1 MAQMVVRFR
10 SGEHINWGLLQ
21 SPAPAQ
27 SDEVLTVRKLATQ
40 AQTTAA
46 LIEELK
52 DGSASGQQGEE
63 VTVRAG
69 DLMSPVTES
78 SRLLCQG
85 LNYATHAGEAGHAE
99 RKANLF
105 FMKASSSLSGA
116 FDAVVKPDGTELLDF
131 EVEIGIVLRRDLA
144 AGAIVD
150 SANIGEYVAGVT
162 LCNDVSARDIM
173 FGAGFFQW
181 FQGKS
186 YRTFCPTGPVLYLLD
201 ESEVAD
207 VLGNLD
213 ISLSLNGDLRQ
224 VANSRDWIFK
234 PAETLTQ
241 VAEFMNLSQG
251 DMILTGT
258 PGGVL
263 AQGTPAL
270 MEILR
275 RDLLDDV
282 KRRNEIRVELQKAT
296 RFLQAGD
303 KLILTLLDGNS
314 GTDLGGHNYSIS

>member
-1 MAQMVVRFR
+1 MALMVVRFR
-10 SGEHINWGLLQ
+10 SGEQINWGLLQ

-27 SDEVLTVRKLATQ
+27 SDDVLIVRKLATQ

-52 DGSASGQQGEE
+52 GGSASSLQGVE
-63 VTVRAG
+63 VTIRAA

-85 LNYATHAGEAGHAE
+85 LNYASHAGEAGHA
-99 RKANLF
+99 
-105 FMKASSSLSGA
+105 
-116 FDAVVKPDGTELLDF
+116 FDAVVKPAGTELLDF
-131 EVEIGIVLRRDLA
+131 EVEIGIVLRRDLH

-150 SANIGEYVAGVT
+150 AGNVGEYVAGVT

-186 YRTFCPTGPVLYLLD
+186 YRTFCPTGPVLYLLE

-207 VLGNLD
+207 VLGNLE
-213 ISLSLNGDLRQ
+213 ISLSLNGEQRQ
-224 VANSRDWIFK
+224 SANSRDWIFR

-241 VAEFMNLSQG
+241 VAEFMNLSRG

-270 MEILR
+270 MDILR

-282 KRRNEIRVELQKAT
+282 KRRDEIRVEFQKST
-296 RFLQAGD
+296 RFLQVGD

-314 GTDLGGHNYSIS
+314 GTDLGSHNYSIS